1 MRQQYLASDPVP
13 QFSTAWN
20 YIALKVYAYSKNVV
34 TFGRDGGPDKPG
46 RGNGVRSPAFPVIM
60 KAARTRLGTPFTV
73 YRRTSPNPKTCP
85 IPGQAHRGGDRR
97 AGGKASAKQTRVK
110 LPSNSSYSSNF
121 KQLSRRTN
129 PQQTHGSTLGSRDG
143 GTTTEHRA
151 CAHRT
156 SDAQISEFYLFHT
169 EQIGKPF
176 LRTLG
181 LVRLFCP
188 HN

>member
-46 RGNGVRSPAFPVIM
+46 RGNGVRSPAFPVIV
-60 KAARTRLGTPFTV
+60 KAARTRLGTPFAV

-110 LPSNSSYSSNF
+110 LPSNSSYSAEEPNHSRPTATYWVPATAGQKLNI
-121 KQLSRRTN
+121 KPVRTGRRMLKLYTPSHQSHLHGLSRFSLKIPYIYLIN
-129 PQQTHGSTLGSRDG
+129 P
-143 GTTTEHRA
+143 
-151 CAHRT
+151 
-156 SDAQISEFYLFHT
+156 
-169 EQIGKPF
+169 P
-176 LRTLG
+176 
-181 LVRLFCP
+181 
-188 HN
+188 